1 MTGMTG
7 NQHLEMISKNIET
20 LSSTSV
26 SSELT
31 KISSFS
37 SARRKKLIL
46 DDMVTLTTVTAKSI
60 NYENPNYSIS

>member
-7 NQHLEMISKNIET
+7 NQHLEMTSKNMET
-20 LSSTSV
+20 QSSTSV

-37 SARRKKLIL
+37 SARHKKLIL
-46 DDMVTLTTVTAKSI
+46 DDMVTLTTATAKSTD
-60 NYENPNYSIS
+60 YENPNYSIS